1 MFTFMAQAIRR
12 GYGSPLRSPANYT
25 DALLI
30 VLISSAPGNC
40 GALCCLKIF
49 CGLCF
54 VFIKLK

>member
-1 MFTFMAQAIRR
+1 MAQAIRR